1 MEAKQKKNLTYL
13 FSLNAGVLP
22 QLLSPLT
29 DTGWSRRY
37 RNTVN
42 RWRDSQWC
50 GGWRVWGEV
59 SKYMVGV
66 THVSVYV
73 CERDSCW
80 HTQLVITA
88 WHTYCALVIQTWI
101 YELRVQSI
109 HKHTHTQARLYIQHT
124 SHLLYVFL
132 ALALTSKCGISVKIN
147 YLKKNFSHWEI
158 PTTKSTGLEKPNSTR
173 RKGREPHPS
182 E

>member
-1 MEAKQKKNLTYL
+1 MQVWVRGDFQRMFFGNDGGKTKKKPDLFIFIKCWRLTAAALAIKRYRL
-13 FSLNAGVLP
+13 EQTL
-22 QLLSPLT
+22 QWIQLT
-29 DTGWSRRY
+29 DDVTA
-37 RNTVN
+37 N
-42 RWRDSQWC
+42 D
-50 GGWRVWGEV
+50 GGGEDRRVWGEV
-59 SKYMVGV
+59 SKYTVGV

-109 HKHTHTQARLYIQHT
+109 HKHTHTQARLYMQHT

-147 YLKKNFSHWEI
+147 YF
-158 PTTKSTGLEKPNSTR
+158 
-173 RKGREPHPS
+173 
-182 E
+182 